1 MSEINLTPAEERV
14 KKYLEEQIQNDEAL
28 RTLYAPSKI
37 KDCYQY
43 ITAEA
48 EKKASLGSYFANDVE
63 VWKWARDYFIE
74 VLPKKAEKMPVEV
87 ASKKVDAMPGAQ
99 SGGEEKSENQ
109 ETAAETEQIT
119 EKESADN
126 KNIVTDEYGFEV
138 FGEEPEEA
146 ETPAETEQITQSD
159 PVTETEQATDKAE
172 SADNE
177 NDGTPR
183 EEAETNQIQ
192 YDDDGNGLLFDFDEI
207 EPESKPAKWVD
218 E

>member
-1 MSEINLTPAEERV
+1 MCAMV
-14 KKYLEEQIQNDEAL
+14 F
-28 RTLYAPSKI
+28 TLSTI
-37 KDCYQY
+37 
-43 ITAEA
+43 
-48 EKKASLGSYFANDVE
+48 S
-63 VWKWARDYFIE
+63 
-74 VLPKKAEKMPVEV
+74 
-87 ASKKVDAMPGAQ
+87 
-99 SGGEEKSENQ
+99 
-109 ETAAETEQIT
+109 TEQIT

-159 PVTETEQATDKAE
+159 LVTETEQATDKAE

-183 EEAETNQIQ
+183 EEAKTNQIQ

-207 EPESKPAKWVD
+207 EPESKLVKWVD